1 MKFSKPLYDSDK
13 KIYTSEVKDGFRY
26 EADQEDSIL
35 TPTLESIYSS
45 ISSVSTAE
53 VLIQATKSWFTKP
66 LTVDW
71 LLSRIVC
78 QLSTPPTDFEGK
90 CIWIFKRLLITKDK
104 FYLEFDL
111 ETLSAERICIEFPE
125 PEPEPPA
132 SSPPLPQESSASS
145 VQTRRELEK
154 SLVVAARIKAAKA
167 LFKAERL
174 TQAYVK
180 TYGETDWEDEI
191 EEDSEP

>member
-26 EADQEDSIL
+26 EADLEDSIL
-35 TPTLESIYSS
+35 TPSLDSIQTSIASTQTAESI
-45 ISSVSTAE
+45 I
-53 VLIQATKSWFTKP
+53 LGTKSWFTKP
-66 LTVDW
+66 LTVEW
-71 LLSRIVC
+71 LIPRLVC
-78 QLSTPPTDFEGK
+78 QLSSPSTDFEGK
-90 CIWIFKRLLITKDK
+90 CIWTFKRLIITKDK
-104 FYLEFDL
+104 FFLEFDL
-111 ETLSAERICIEFPE
+111 ETISAEKVCIEFPE

-132 SSPPLPQESSASS
+132 SAPPVAHESPASPL
-145 VQTRRELEK
+145 QTRRELEK
-154 SLVVAARIKAAKA
+154 SLVVAARNKAAKA